1 MGSIS
6 FTQNKVGTINFG
18 KVKKRKKSD
27 IPQEVVDSILSLNPE
42 DLAVEAARESLAI
55 QELKDLCANDDKIT
69 TLKERIKEF
78 EAELQRTEAVIKA
91 KEDLA
96 VAIENNTTEDHM
108 NAKEDLKA
116 LRGGYTSDIRERNK
130 KYKFMMKT
138 LRSHMKAGLLKSR
151 VD

>member
-1 MGSIS
+1 ML
-6 FTQNKVGTINFG
+6 NTINFG
-18 KVKKRKKSD
+18 KVKFQRKSKAKGA
-27 IPQEVVDSILSLNPE
+27 IPQEIVDSILALNPE

-55 QELKDLCANDDKIT
+55 QELKDLQANDDKIV

-78 EAELQRTEAVIKA
+78 EAEIQRSEAVIKA

-96 VAIENNTTEDHM
+96 VAIENNTTEDHIQ
-108 NAKEDLKA
+108 AKEDLKA
-116 LRGGYTSDIRERNK
+116 LKGGYSSDIKERSK